1 MRNVLLLALLL
12 LSFAGYTQ
20 YPEGLT
26 DITAGLAEGD
36 DNFALTTE
44 DDRSGTFKSTLVI
57 IGDSMYFTATSTDY
71 GDELYITD
79 GTAEGTR
86 LVKDIN
92 PGNAD
97 ASPRYLVALN
107 GKLYFQADDGTNGV
121 ELWESDGTSDGTI
134 MVADIYSGAESSAPD
149 MLTVLGDKIIFR
161 ATTIA
166 SSADA
171 QKWIHLYDP
180 ALETAS
186 LVSEIQARI
195 DGDAVIPRI
204 QVDNKHNV
212 AYFIGEPVGENQEVY
227 KTDGTP
233 AGTGKIFDVTP
244 EILGSSNIQWLFVHD
259 DSVLVWRQKTPR
271 KYAGADSVNYLEH
284 LSEQIWITDGTAGN
298 TNMLIHMNKNVAGDG
313 NGTNT
318 QLAYPVSYNGKLYFR
333 ADNGVNGVE
342 LCESDLT
349 EEGTFQIQ
357 DILPGDGSSW
367 PEDYAVYKGYLCFDA
382 NGGDGNE
389 GAEIRYLDPGD
400 NTVKLMTYAIP
411 GDGGTWGKRT
421 TAFQYD
427 GVDSLL
433 YFVGNGPST
442 GGAELFVSSEIGSQ
456 AELVYELDPSGSTPH
471 NLTSW
476 KNALYFT
483 SNKVNR
489 LFRYNF
495 TVAPKLIAEGSVF
508 YDYSNMQDT
517 TKVII
522 SKLNGEALANKVVK
536 IEPDDNSK
544 ILMISKTKEGPFG
557 FDAIYTANTDV
568 DSFYVVANHSVLDPD
583 GFKWSANLRAINLNT
598 DTLYIGGRVILEPVF
613 RHELVYH
620 VDLGNV
626 TDAVTNS
633 MDITGTHNS
642 VFDQIYGL
650 DTVAGKT
657 WGYIASGWGWEGAG
671 NKWNT
676 MRERNYQEDSTGL
689 KYKLEIEPGDYV
701 VQVGW
706 YENWGTRSQEIYANG
721 DLVVPETASLPSDYL
736 VIDFEVNIPESTDS
750 LLLVFKSVNSNNA
763 YVSWFKVGVKCTE
776 ANCDTLCF
784 DPICDLRSELYNP
797 DDIGTSID
805 QNLAENHV
813 LKVYPNPARETISV
827 EADPEVYSSI
837 SILDLTGKMVINAPV
852 TGSVTKLN
860 AGDLNAGV
868 YIVKAQGDHES
879 AITKI
884 VISK

>member
-1 MRNVLLLALLL
+1 MRNVLLLFLLL
-12 LSFAGYTQ
+12 ISLAGYAQ

-26 DITAGLAEGD
+26 DITASLANGD

-44 DDRSGTFKSTLVI
+44 DDRSGTFKSTFVI
-57 IGDSMYFTATSTDY
+57 IGDNMFFTATSTNS

-79 GTAEGTR
+79 GTAAGTKM
-86 LVKDIN
+86 VKDIN
-92 PGNAD
+92 PGSAD

-121 ELWESDGTSDGTI
+121 ELWESDGTSAGTK

-149 MLTVLGDKIIFR
+149 MLTVLGDKILFR
-161 ATTIA
+161 ATTVA

-171 QKWIHLYDP
+171 QKWMHIYDP
-180 ALETAS
+180 GTGTAS

-244 EILGSSNIQWLFVHD
+244 ESLGSSNIQWLYVHD

-271 KYAGADSVNYLEH
+271 KYAGADSANYLDH
-284 LSEQIWITDGTAGN
+284 LSEQIWITDGTAPN
-298 TNMLIHMNKNVAGDG
+298 THMLIHMNKNVAGDG

-318 QLAYPVSYNGKLYFR
+318 QFAFPYSYKGKLYFR

-349 EEGTFQIQ
+349 EAGTVMVQ
-357 DILPGDGSSW
+357 DIFPGDGSSW

-382 NGGDGNE
+382 NAGDGNE
-389 GAEIRYLDPGD
+389 GAEIRYLDTVD
-400 NTVKLMTYAIP
+400 NKVKLMAYAIP
-411 GDGGTWGKRT
+411 GDGGSWGKRT
-421 TAFQYD
+421 TALQYD
-427 GVDSLL
+427 GKDSLI

-442 GGAELFVSSEIGSQ
+442 GGAELFVASEIGSQ

-495 TVAPKLIAEGSVF
+495 TVAPKLIAEGTIF

-517 TKVII
+517 IKIKI
-522 SKLNGEALANKVVK
+522 SKLNGEDLTNKVVK
-536 IEPDDNSK
+536 IEPADDSK
-544 ILMISKTKEGPFG
+544 VFKISKTKEGPFG
-557 FDAIYTANTDV
+557 FDAIYTANSDV
-568 DSFYVVANHSVLDPD
+568 DSFYVIANHTVLDPD
-583 GFKWSANLRAINLNT
+583 GFKWSANLRAVNLKT
-598 DTLYIGGRVILEPVF
+598 DTLTIGGRVVLEPVF

-620 VDLGNV
+620 VDIGNE
-626 TDAVTNS
+626 TDSITNS
-633 MDITGTHNS
+633 LDITGTHNS
-642 VFDQIYGL
+642 VFDQIYGT
-650 DTVAGKT
+650 DATTSKK
-657 WGYIASGWGWEGAG
+657 WGYIASGWGWLGAG

-676 MRERNYQEDSTGL
+676 MRERNYQEDPNGL

-701 VQVGW
+701 VQIGW
-706 YENWGTRSQEIYANG
+706 YENWGTRSQDVIANG
-721 DLVVPETASLPSDYL
+721 VKVIEDTASLPGDYMIL
-736 VIDFEVNIPESTDS
+736 EFEVNIPAQTDS
-750 LLLVFKSVNSNNA
+750 LLLVFKSTNGNNA
-763 YVSWFKVGVKCTE
+763 YFSWFKVGKKCTE
-776 ANCDTLCF
+776 ANCDTMCY
-784 DPICDLRSELYNP
+784 DPICDLRSELY
-797 DDIGTSID
+797 DTASGGTSVS
-805 QNLAENHV
+805 QNYAVSNE
-813 LKVYPNPARETISV
+813 LKVYPNPARDILSIEANPEIYNSV
-827 EADPEVYSSI
+827 A
-837 SILDLTGKMVINAPV
+837 ILDLTGKVVMDAPV
-852 TGSVTKLN
+852 NSLTTKLN
-860 AGDLNAGV
+860 TGNIGAGMYV
-868 YIVKAQGDHES
+868 VKAQGNHEF

-884 VISK
+884 VITK